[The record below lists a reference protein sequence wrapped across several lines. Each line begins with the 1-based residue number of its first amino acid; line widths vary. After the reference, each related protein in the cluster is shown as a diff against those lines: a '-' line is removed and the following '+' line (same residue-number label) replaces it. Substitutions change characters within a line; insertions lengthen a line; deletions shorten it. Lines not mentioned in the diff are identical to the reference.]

1 MVDALAARGDEGR
14 GRLRKP
20 RGVVKHALIR
30 GCPNG
35 ETHSIYRVSYTEYIG
50 VRGERRE
57 LKHLST
63 RRKRNQTRFP

>member
-1 MVDALAARGDEGR
+1 MPWQPEAMKDAVGSEM
-14 GRLRKP
+14 P

-35 ETHSIYRVSYTEYIG
+35 ETHSVYRVSCTEYIG

-63 RRKRNQTRFP
+63 CRKRNQTRFPE